1 MLQNKIKSVARN
13 FSCYCLILPTF
24 ILISVFGFIP
34 FFWALRGSFYRYEI
48 GGESTFVGFNNY
60 FEYFTDPTFFPS
72 FSNMLF
78 LTVFAVCVFI
88 VCPLFIAKLIF
99 SLSSERARYIF
110 RIIFLVPIVVPI
122 VATQLIWQGLIYND
136 QGLVNEFLRLIGMGH
151 LATGWL
157 SNPHTVLF
165 AVAFIGF
172 PWASGINIL
181 IFYAG
186 LSAIP
191 DSVHEAA
198 YLDGASGIKKFFII
212 DIPMVLSQIKLILI
226 LTVIAG
232 IQGFENILILTEGGP
247 GFESMVPG
255 LWMYYNA
262 FSFQRM
268 GYACA
273 IGVVLFAIIL
283 LLTIFNIKYLKS
295 SESIQ
300 GK

>member
-1 MLQNKIKSVARN
+1 MLQDKIKSAGQN
-13 FSCYCLILPTF
+13 LSCYCFVLPTF
-24 ILISVFGFIP
+24 ILVSVFSFIP
-34 FFWALRGSFYRYEI
+34 FFWAFKGSFYCYEI
-48 GGESTFVGFNNY
+48 GGESTFIGMSNY
-60 FEYFTDPTFFPS
+60 FEYFSDPIFLPS

-88 VCPLFIAKLIF
+88 VFPLTIAKLIF
-99 SLSSERARYIF
+99 SLSSERAKYAF

-136 QGLVNEFLRLIGMGH
+136 QGLVNEFLRLIGSGD

-157 SNPHTVLF
+157 SDPKTVLL

-186 LSAIP
+186 LSNIP
-191 DSVHEAA
+191 ESVHEAA
-198 YLDGASGIKKFFII
+198 CLDGASGIKKFFVI
-212 DIPMVLSQIKLILI
+212 DVPLVLSQIKLILI

-232 IQGFENILILTEGGP
+232 VQGFEHIFILTEGGP
-247 GFESMVPG
+247 GFKSMVPG

-273 IGVVLFAIIL
+273 IGVVLFAVIL
-283 LLTIFNIKYLKS
+283 SLTILNVKYLKT
-295 SESIQ
+295 SESLQ

>member
-1 MLQNKIKSVARN
+1 MLQDKIKSAGQN
-13 FSCYCLILPTF
+13 LSCYCFVLPTF
-24 ILISVFGFIP
+24 ILISVFSFIP
-34 FFWALRGSFYRYEI
+34 FFWAFKGSFYRYEI
-48 GGESTFVGFNNY
+48 GGDSTFIGTSNY
-60 FEYFTDPTFFPS
+60 FEYFSDPIFLPS

-88 VCPLFIAKLIF
+88 VFPLTIAKLIF
-99 SLSSERARYIF
+99 SLASERARYAF

-136 QGLVNEFLRLIGMGH
+136 QGLVNEFLRLIGSGDM
-151 LATGWL
+151 ATGWL
-157 SNPHTVLF
+157 SDPKTVLL

-186 LSAIP
+186 LSNIP
-191 DSVHEAA
+191 ESVHEAA
-198 YLDGASGIKKFFII
+198 CLDGASGIKKFFVI
-212 DIPMVLSQIKLILI
+212 DVPLVLSQIKLILI

-232 IQGFENILILTEGGP
+232 VQGFEHIFILTEGGP
-247 GFESMVPG
+247 GFKSMVPG

-273 IGVVLFAIIL
+273 IGVVLFAVIL
-283 LLTIFNIKYLKS
+283 SLTILNVKYLKT
-295 SESIQ
+295 SESLQ